1 MIYNF
6 NMYTNIQTL
15 FSIFCESQK
24 IKKKKNLDILRKIKR
39 ISDKIK

>member
-24 IKKKKNLDILRKIKR
+24 IKKKNLDILRKNKQIA
-39 ISDKIK
+39 DKIK

>member
-24 IKKKKNLDILRKIKR
+24 IKKNLDILRKIKR

>member
-24 IKKKKNLDILRKIKR
+24 KKKKKKKKLRYFEKN
-39 ISDKIK
+39 